1 MSLRLRIM
9 LLVLAATVLPVL
21 VMTWL
26 LIENRSAT
34 VIDARDQLSAR
45 VEAIAHD
52 LNDDIAGT
60 VQLLFGLARVPVLD
74 SGNKAACS
82 TFLLEVLQAHPQ
94 FTSLLT
100 VKPDGTSF
108 CDSLDATRSLN
119 VSDRFYFQQ
128 AKQSRQAVI
137 EPVIGR
143 ITGKGVVQ
151 VAYPVRDANNQLRFI
166 LLASLDMHKFADKVL
181 SELPLPSMNFQVWN
195 RTGTIIMG
203 FPGATATKPT
213 ITQTHHDFVLSP
225 LNIGTLQMGTG
236 HDAIIMA
243 RADVTDE
250 HDTGLHLVLTVPE
263 RDLKAN
269 IDSQFKHSLFLL
281 IGISS
286 LIFVGGA
293 TLGEFA
299 LRRQTMR
306 VMQAISRLD
315 AGVYT
320 LPIGE
325 PYPGGELGQV
335 MRALDRMGDS
345 LEAQREVIALHT
357 ETLERQARIDPL
369 TGLANRHMLTYRLDQ
384 TLSHARHHQRVAGV
398 LMLDLDRFKT
408 VNDTLGH
415 AQGDELLRE
424 VARRLKSCVR
434 EDDTVARLGGDEFVI
449 VLADM
454 ADGDDIHPVANKI
467 LTELAAPI
475 KLECQSVTVTTS
487 LGVAL
492 FPRDGDSS
500 DALLRFADTAMYRAK
515 EEGGN
520 ACTFFTNCMMQN
532 MLEQVEM
539 ERGLR
544 HAIANNEL
552 LLHYQPI
559 VDAKSGRITSAEA
572 LVRWQH
578 PERGLVPPLHF
589 IPLAE
594 ETGLIVPLGNW
605 VLHQA
610 CAQAVQWQKDGL
622 GDIAIAINI
631 SARQFNQPSLDEAV
645 AQALHSTGCPPHLL
659 MLEITESSIMD
670 HVDQALAI
678 MHRLTALGVQLM
690 IDDFGT
696 GYSSLSQLKRFPVST
711 LKIDASFVR
720 DILADADDDAIV
732 DAIITLAQKLG
743 LRTVAEGVETQVQVD
758 FLATRGCDKYQG
770 YFFAKPCEADVFAK
784 IMRERNGASV

>member
-1 MSLRLRIM
+1 MSLRLRIL
-9 LLVLAATVLPVL
+9 LLVLAATLLPVL

-26 LIENRSAT
+26 LVENRTAT
-34 VIDARDQLSAR
+34 VVEARDQLTAR
-45 VEAIAHD
+45 ADSIAHD
-52 LNDDIAGT
+52 LEDEIAGT
-60 VQLLFGLARVPVLD
+60 IQLLFGLARAPVLE
-74 SGNKAACS
+74 SGNKNACS
-82 TFLLEVLQAHPQ
+82 TFLLEVLQEHPQ
-94 FTSLLT
+94 FSGILT
-100 VKPDGTSF
+100 IKPDGTTF
-108 CDSLDATRSLN
+108 CDSLHTGRTLN

-128 AKQSRQAVI
+128 AKDTKQVVI

-143 ITGKGVVQ
+143 LSGKGVVQ
-151 VAYPVRDANNQLRFI
+151 VAYPVHDSDRVLHYI
-166 LLASLDMHKFADKVL
+166 LLASLDMDKYGQKIANGL
-181 SELPLPSMNFQVWN
+181 ALRSMHFQIWN
-195 RTGTIIMG
+195 RDGSIIMDYLG
-203 FPGATATKPT
+203 PDAQKFE
-213 ITQTHHDFVLSP
+213 ITQAHRDFVLSP
-225 LNIGTLQMGTG
+225 KNSGTLKIGSG
-236 HDAIIMA
+236 ANALIMA
-243 RADVTDE
+243 RADLPGN
-250 HDTGLHLVLTVPE
+250 HDTGLHLVLAVPE
-263 RDLKAN
+263 RDLKAS
-269 IDSQFKHSLFLL
+269 IDSQFKQSLFLI

-293 TLGEFA
+293 ILGEYA
-299 LRRQTMR
+299 VRRQTIR
-306 VMQAISRLD
+306 LMQAISRLD

-325 PYPGGELGQV
+325 PYPRGELGQV

-357 ETLERQARIDPL
+357 ETLERQARIDSL

-384 TLSHARHHQRVAGV
+384 TLSYARRHQRVAGV
-398 LMLDLDRFKT
+398 LMLDLDRFKN

-424 VARRLKSCVR
+424 VARRLKSCTR

-449 VLADM
+449 ILADM
-454 ADGDDIHPVANKI
+454 ANSEDITPVAQKI
-467 LTELAAPI
+467 LTELAKPI

-492 FPRDGDSS
+492 FPRDGDNS

-520 ACTFFTNCMMQN
+520 AYTFFTTSMMQN
-532 MLEQVEM
+532 MLERIEL

-544 HAIANNEL
+544 HAIDNNEL
-552 LLHYQPI
+552 RLHFQPI
-559 VDAKSGRITSAEA
+559 VDAKTGLITSAEA

-578 PERGLVPPLHF
+578 PERGLVPPVHF

-594 ETGLIVPLGNW
+594 ETGLIVPLGDW

-622 GDIAIAINI
+622 GDIPIAINI
-631 SARQFNQPSLDEAV
+631 SARQFNQPALDEFV
-645 AQALHSTGCPPHLL
+645 AQALRVTGCPAHLL

-678 MHRLTALGVQLM
+678 MHRLTTLGVQLM

-720 DILADADDDAIV
+720 DILEDADDDAIV

-784 IMRERNGASV
+784 VTRERNGV